1 LLKNSFSE
9 TSHNS
14 KAKEILKENMEDLK
28 KAIRD
33 IPDFPKK
40 GIIFK
45 DITPLLQNSV
55 LFKKAINR
63 LSEQFKSKNIEV
75 VVSVE
80 SRGFILGAAIAHK
93 LGAGFVPVRK
103 KGKLPYKTHRATY
116 ELEYGKDTLEIHQ
129 DAIRRG
135 ARVLIIDDLL
145 ATGGTL
151 SAVID
156 LIKKM
161 GGKIAGIG
169 FLIELTFLKGR
180 ERNKDYKIFSLI
192 KF

>member
-1 LLKNSFSE
+1 
-9 TSHNS
+9 
-14 KAKEILKENMEDLK
+14 MEDLK

-45 DITPLLQNSV
+45 DITPLLQDSV
-55 LFKKAINR
+55 LFKRAVDQ
-63 LSEQFKSKNIEV
+63 LCEEFKDKNIDV
-75 VVSVE
+75 IASIE
-80 SRGFILGAAIAHK
+80 SRGFILGTAIAYK
-93 LGAGFVPVRK
+93 LGAGFIPVRK
-103 KGKLPYKTHRATY
+103 KGKLPYKTYSATY
-116 ELEYGKDTLEIHQ
+116 ALEYGEDTLEIHQ
-129 DAIRRG
+129 DAMKKG
-135 ARVLIIDDLL
+135 DRVLIIDDLL

-151 SAVID
+151 GAVID

-161 GGKIAGIG
+161 DGEIAGIG

-180 ERNKDYKIFSLI
+180 EKNKDYEIFSLI